1 MLDSLAAFLIGAGKN
16 SYYGTGSWIIA
27 DLSDVQNRWCPNM
40 FERPLGPPLANA
52 TKDASGVYH
61 RNFSSGTYVSFD
73 TNANK
78 GQIHW
83 AGGAP
88 TPAPSAPAP
97 APSAPAPTPTPTPP
111 GPRPAPICGTLL
123 PNTGIK
129 YHDVANATVVPDP
142 ASCCDLCDADTS
154 CFMWAWHGEQ
164 GGECH
169 LHANNAVIDPLGQRK
184 GCWSAVMK
192 KNHSG
197 LGGSGGGVGA
207 V

>member
-1 MLDSLAAFLIGAGKN
+1 MLDSLAAFLIGAGNN
-16 SYYGTGSWIIA
+16 SYYGTGDWIVH
-27 DLSDVQNRWCPNM
+27 DLNDVQNRWCPNM

-97 APSAPAPTPTPTPP
+97 APTPTPP
-111 GPRPAPICGTLL
+111 GPRPAPTCGTLL
-123 PNTGIK
+123 PNTGINH
-129 YHDVANATVVPDP
+129 HDVAKKTIVPDP
-142 ASCCDLCDADTS
+142 ASCCDLCDADAS

-169 LHANNAVIDPLGQRK
+169 LHANNSEIDPLGQLK
-184 GCWSAVMK
+184 GCWSAVM
-192 KNHSG
+192 NRSG
-197 LGGSGGGVGA
+197 FFGGGFGGSVDA
-207 V
+207 M